1 MIFRPEV
8 LQLNSQ
14 PTPYLKN
21 KINKNNSDKKN
32 SKKKRQ
38 FLEKKIKT
46 NGKKTCRES

>member
-32 SKKKRQ
+32 SKKKTTI
-38 FLEKKIKT
+38 F
-46 NGKKTCRES
+46 GKKN